1 MVPFQYSGYGS
12 IPSLYYSDNVQTT
25 RLVPKLM
32 ALEGFKRRVLGSIG
46 LLKGKR
52 KIDEETVKE
61 LSKSL
66 RRALLEADF
75 NVRQAKELTERVER
89 GMVEEEPR
97 PGVRL
102 ETHAMNLIYS
112 EMVRILGPPRV
123 IKPHNQ
129 TVLMVGLY
137 GQGKT
142 TTTAKLADWWR
153 KSHNAKVAV
162 IEADVH
168 RPGAFEQLSQLLE
181 GTEVEVYGE
190 PGAKI
195 ASEIVR
201 NGLKKVGTAD
211 VVIIDTA
218 GRDSLDGELKD
229 ELLEIASI
237 ANASERFLVIDA
249 QVGQAAGPMAETFHE
264 LVGVTGT
271 IVTKLDGTARGGGAL
286 SAVST
291 TGAPIVFVGEGERI
305 GDIEKFESDRFISR
319 LLGMGDIKGLIDLAP
334 EDLDE
339 QEAMRLT
346 KRLMSGRFTLT
357 DMYAQMEMMSKIG
370 TLDKVLSHLPDT
382 MFGGMGNMGVAQ
394 KRQMQ
399 TNLDKYR
406 IVMDSMTQEEKDD
419 PLLLKSSRI
428 RRIARGSGCEERDV
442 KELLT
447 QWNRSKKMMRG
458 FRGDRKMRRQMQSMM
473 GLDDELDLG

>member
-1 MVPFQYSGYGS
+1 
-12 IPSLYYSDNVQTT
+12 
-25 RLVPKLM
+25 M

-153 KSHNAKVAV
+153 KSHSAKVAV

-370 TLDKVLSHLPDT
+370 TLDRVLSHLPDT

-399 TNLDKYR
+399 ANLDKYR

-428 RRIARGSGCEERDV
+428 RRIARGSGCEEREV

>member
-1 MVPFQYSGYGS
+1 
-12 IPSLYYSDNVQTT
+12 
-25 RLVPKLM
+25 M
-32 ALEGFKRRVLGSIG
+32 ALEGLKRKVLGSIG

-52 KIDEETVKE
+52 KVDEETVKD
-61 LSKSL
+61 LSRSL

-75 NVRQAKELTERVER
+75 NVRQAKELTERIER
-89 GMVEEEPR
+89 RMIEEEPR
-97 PGVRL
+97 PGVKL
-102 ETHAMNLIYS
+102 ETHAMNLVYT
-112 EMVRILGPPRV
+112 ELVRILGSSKEIRS
-123 IKPHNQ
+123 HNQ

-142 TTTAKLADWWR
+142 TTTAKLAEWWR
-153 KSHNAKVAV
+153 RNHSAKVAV

-168 RPGAFEQLSQLLE
+168 RPGAYEQLSQMLE
-181 GTEVEVYGE
+181 GTGVEVYGE
-190 PGAKI
+190 PESQI
-195 ASEIVR
+195 ASKIVR
-201 NGLKKVGTAD
+201 NGLRKVGTAD

-229 ELLEIASI
+229 ELLEIAEV
-237 ANASERFLVIDA
+237 ANATERFLVIDA
-249 QVGQAAGPMAETFHE
+249 QVGQAAGPMADTFHD

-305 GDIEKFESDRFISR
+305 GDLEKFESDRFISR

-339 QEAMRLT
+339 EEAMRLT

-382 MFGGMGNMGVAQ
+382 MFGGMGNMSVAQ

-428 RRIARGSGCEERDV
+428 RRIARGSGCEERVV

-447 QWNRSKKMMRG
+447 QWNKSKKMMRG

-473 GLDDELDLG
+473 GMDGDIDLG

>member
-1 MVPFQYSGYGS
+1 M
-12 IPSLYYSDNVQTT
+12 
-25 RLVPKLM
+25 LV

-52 KIDEETVKE
+52 KVDEETVKD

-75 NVRQAKELTERVER
+75 NVRQAKELTERIER
-89 GMVEEEPR
+89 RLVEEEPR
-97 PGVRL
+97 PGIRL
-102 ETHAMNLIYS
+102 ETHAMNLVYS
-112 EMVRILGPPRV
+112 ELVRILGAPRT
-123 IKPHNQ
+123 IRPHNQ

-142 TTTAKLADWWR
+142 TSTAKLAEWWR
-153 KSHNAKVAV
+153 KNHSAKVAV

-168 RPGAFEQLSQLLE
+168 RPGAFQQLSQILD
-181 GTEVEVYGE
+181 GTGIEVYGE
-190 PGAKI
+190 PEE
-195 ASEIVR
+195 SEAAIIVR
-201 NGLKKVGTAD
+201 NGLRKVGTAD

-218 GRDSLDGELKD
+218 GRDSLDGELKE
-229 ELLEIASI
+229 ELLEIAEI

-249 QVGQAAGPMAETFHE
+249 QVGQAAGPMAATFHE

-291 TGAPIVFVGEGERI
+291 TGAPIVFVGEGEKV
-305 GDIEKFESDRFISR
+305 GDFEKFESDRFISR

-334 EDLDE
+334 DDIDE

-346 KRLMSGRFTLT
+346 QRLMSGRFTLT

-382 MFGGMGNMGVAQ
+382 MFGGMGNMSMSQ

-399 TNLDKYR
+399 ANLEKFR
-406 IVMDSMTQEEKDD
+406 VIMDSMTQEEKDE

-428 RRIARGSGCEERDV
+428 RRIAHGSGCSEKDV
-442 KELLT
+442 KELLA

-458 FRGDRKMRRQMQSMM
+458 MRGDRKMRRQMQSMM
-473 GLDDELDLG
+473 GVDEDLGLG

>member
-1 MVPFQYSGYGS
+1 
-12 IPSLYYSDNVQTT
+12 
-25 RLVPKLM
+25 M

-52 KIDEETVKE
+52 KVDEETVKD

-75 NVRQAKELTERVER
+75 NVRQAKELTERIER
-89 GMVEEEPR
+89 RLVEEEPR
-97 PGVRL
+97 PGIRL
-102 ETHAMNLIYS
+102 ETHAMNLVYS
-112 EMVRILGPPRV
+112 ELVRILGSPRT
-123 IKPHNQ
+123 IRPHNQ

-142 TTTAKLADWWR
+142 TSTAKLAEWWR
-153 KSHNAKVAV
+153 KNHSAKVAV

-168 RPGAFEQLSQLLE
+168 RPGAFQQLSQILD
-181 GTEVEVYGE
+181 GTGIEVYGE
-190 PGAKI
+190 PEE
-195 ASEIVR
+195 SEAAIIVR
-201 NGLKKVGTAD
+201 NGLRKVGTAD

-218 GRDSLDGELKD
+218 GRDSLDGELKE
-229 ELLEIASI
+229 ELLEIAEI

-249 QVGQAAGPMAETFHE
+249 QVGQAAGPMAATFHE

-291 TGAPIVFVGEGERI
+291 TGAPIVFVGEGEKV
-305 GDIEKFESDRFISR
+305 GDFEKFESDRFISR

-334 EDLDE
+334 DDIDE

-346 KRLMSGRFTLT
+346 QRLMSGRFTLT

-382 MFGGMGNMGVAQ
+382 MFGGMGNMSMSQ

-399 TNLDKYR
+399 ANLEKFR
-406 IVMDSMTQEEKDD
+406 VIMDSMTQEEKDE

-428 RRIARGSGCEERDV
+428 RRIAHGSGCSEKDV
-442 KELLT
+442 KELLA

-458 FRGDRKMRRQMQSMM
+458 MRGDRKMRRQMQSMM
-473 GLDDELDLG
+473 GVDEDLGLG

>member
-1 MVPFQYSGYGS
+1 M
-12 IPSLYYSDNVQTT
+12 
-25 RLVPKLM
+25 LV

-52 KIDEETVKE
+52 KVDEETVKD

-75 NVRQAKELTERVER
+75 NVRQAKELTERIER
-89 GMVEEEPR
+89 RLVEEEPR
-97 PGVRL
+97 PGIRL
-102 ETHAMNLIYS
+102 ETHAMNLVYS
-112 EMVRILGPPRV
+112 ELVRILGAPRT
-123 IKPHNQ
+123 IRPHNQ

-142 TTTAKLADWWR
+142 TSTAKLAEWWR
-153 KSHNAKVAV
+153 KNHSAKVAV

-168 RPGAFEQLSQLLE
+168 RPGAFQQLSQILD
-181 GTEVEVYGE
+181 GTGIEVYGE
-190 PGAKI
+190 PEESEAAK
-195 ASEIVR
+195 IVR
-201 NGLKKVGTAD
+201 NGLRKVGTAD

-218 GRDSLDGELKD
+218 GRDSLDGELKE
-229 ELLEIASI
+229 ELLEIAEI

-249 QVGQAAGPMAETFHE
+249 QVGQAAGPMAATFHE

-291 TGAPIVFVGEGERI
+291 TGAPIVFVGEGEKV
-305 GDIEKFESDRFISR
+305 GDFEKFESDRFISR

-334 EDLDE
+334 DDIDE

-346 KRLMSGRFTLT
+346 QRLMSGRFTLT

-382 MFGGMGNMGVAQ
+382 MFGGMGNMSMSQ

-399 TNLDKYR
+399 ANLEKFR
-406 IVMDSMTQEEKDD
+406 VIMDSMTQEEKDE

-428 RRIARGSGCEERDV
+428 RRIAHGSGCSEKDV
-442 KELLT
+442 KELLA

-458 FRGDRKMRRQMQSMM
+458 IRGDRKMRRQMQSMM
-473 GLDDELDLG
+473 GVDEDLGLG

>member
-1 MVPFQYSGYGS
+1 MGPRIVA
-12 IPSLYYSDNVQTT
+12 I
-25 RLVPKLM
+25 
-32 ALEGFKRRVLGSIG
+32 EGFKRSVLGSIG

-52 KIDEETVKE
+52 KVDEQTIKE
-61 LSKSL
+61 LSRSL

-75 NVRQAKELTERVER
+75 NVRQAKELTERIER
-89 GMVEEEPR
+89 RMIEDEPR
-97 PGVRL
+97 PGVKL
-102 ETHAMNLIYS
+102 ETHAMNLVYS
-112 EMVRILGPPRV
+112 ELVRILGPART
-123 IKPHNQ
+123 IRPHNQ

-142 TTTAKLADWWR
+142 TTTAKLAEWWR
-153 KSHNAKVAV
+153 RSHSAKVAV

-168 RPGAFEQLSQLLE
+168 RPGAYEQLSQMLD
-181 GTEVEVYGE
+181 GSGVEVYGE
-190 PGAKI
+190 PGSNDASKI
-195 ASEIVR
+195 VK
-201 NGLKKVGTAD
+201 NGLRKVGAAD

-218 GRDSLDGELKD
+218 GRDSLDGSLRE
-229 ELLEIASI
+229 ELLEIAEV

-286 SAVST
+286 SAVAT

-305 GDIEKFESDRFISR
+305 GDLEKFESDRFISR

-339 QEAMRLT
+339 EEAMRLT

-382 MFGGMGNMGVAQ
+382 MFGGMGNMSVAQ

-399 TNLDKYR
+399 SNLDKYR

-428 RRIARGSGCEERDV
+428 RRIARGAGCEEKEV
-442 KELLT
+442 KELLN

-473 GLDDELDLG
+473 GFDEGIDLG

>member
-1 MVPFQYSGYGS
+1 
-12 IPSLYYSDNVQTT
+12 
-25 RLVPKLM
+25 M

-89 GMVEEEPR
+89 GMFEEEPR

-153 KSHNAKVAV
+153 KSHSAKVAV

-168 RPGAFEQLSQLLE
+168 RPGAFEQLSQMLE
-181 GTEVEVYGE
+181 GTGVEVYGE

-195 ASEIVR
+195 ASKIVR

-291 TGAPIVFVGEGERI
+291 TGAPIVFVGEGEKI

-399 TNLDKYR
+399 ANLDKYR
-406 IVMDSMTQEEKDD
+406 IVMDSMTQGEKDD

-428 RRIARGSGCEERDV
+428 RRIARGSGCEEREV

>member
-1 MVPFQYSGYGS
+1 
-12 IPSLYYSDNVQTT
+12 
-25 RLVPKLM
+25 M

-52 KIDEETVKE
+52 KVEEDTVKD

-89 GMVEEEPR
+89 GILEEEPR
-97 PGVRL
+97 PGVKL

-112 EMVRILGPPRV
+112 ELVRILGPPRD

-153 KSHNAKVAV
+153 KAHGAKVAV

-168 RPGAFEQLSQLLE
+168 RPGAFEQLSQMLE
-181 GTEVEVYGE
+181 GTGIEVYGE
-190 PGAKI
+190 PEGKV
-195 ASEIVR
+195 ASQIVR
-201 NGLKKVGTAD
+201 NGLSKVGTAD
-211 VVIIDTA
+211 IVIIDTA
-218 GRDSLDGELKD
+218 GRDSLDGELKE

-249 QVGQAAGPMAETFHE
+249 QVGQAAGPMAETFHD

-370 TLDKVLSHLPDT
+370 TLDKVLSHLPDA

-394 KRQMQ
+394 KKQMQ
-399 TNLDKYR
+399 SNLDKYR

-428 RRIARGSGCEERDV
+428 RRIARGSGCEEREV
-442 KELLT
+442 KELIT

-473 GLDDELDLG
+473 GLDEELDLG